1 MIGYRK
7 LLPCCILIAG
17 PNMSAISSR
26 ESHRR
31 RTIPAVQKVQ
41 RTRTMSS
48 VMEDE
53 SKFITIVVTTK
64 YLFDTSTQG

>member
-1 MIGYRK
+1 
-7 LLPCCILIAG
+7 
-17 PNMSAISSR
+17 MSAISSR